1 MSASRDRA
9 ALKQAVHD
17 KLMSLEEAELAA
29 AIAHYESYLRDARLD
44 DREAHDKDD
53 IADARESADLA
64 AAFDHP
70 VHAHHAKIDAIENT
84 DFSLTDTVR
93 PGAVVSF
100 NNRHFVVIVSTVK
113 FDCNGETYMGISTQ
127 SPIYKAMEGLRSGES
142 FTFNGR
148 EITLDDVL

>member
-1 MSASRDRA
+1 MTNPKDRA
-9 ALKQAVHD
+9 ALKQALQD
-17 KLMSLEEAELAA
+17 KLMSLEEAELASA
-29 AIAHYESYLRDARLD
+29 KAHYESHMKDSRLD

-84 DFSLTDTVR
+84 DFSVTDTVR
-93 PGAVVSF
+93 PGAAVSFGDRHFIVVVSTARF
-100 NNRHFVVIVSTVK
+100 E
-113 FDCNGETYMGISTQ
+113 CNGRTYMGISTQ
-127 SPIYKAMEGLRSGES
+127 SPIYKAMDGLRAGDS

-148 EITLDDVL
+148 EVVLDEVM